1 MSRLVLFV
9 IAVSVGIQIFSVETA
24 SQQRP
29 AGKKA
34 TRMRIIKGPALE
46 SATDNSAIIRWTTNT
61 GSSLIEHSVV
71 HYGTDP
77 KNLNRRAESPNRW
90 NQSLHYMI
98 HRVSVMNLTPGTTYY
113 YTVESVRG
121 DGTPLGGESN
131 TVNQFTTRQH
141 QYEGPAAP
149 PTASAAKPRT
159 PTLPAPR
166 TAWRRCGRACLRDR
180 GESCRNLS
188 LRRRAL

>member
-1 MSRLVLFV
+1 MSRLLLFG
-9 IAVSVGIQIFSVETA
+9 IAVSVSILIFPVETA

-34 TRMRIIKGPALE
+34 PRMQIIKGPALE
-46 SATDNSAIIRWTTNT
+46 SATDKSAIIRWTTNT

-71 HYGTDP
+71 HYGTEP

-90 NQSLHYMI
+90 NQTLHYMT

-131 TVNQFTTRQH
+131 SVNQFTTRQR
-141 QYEGPAAP
+141 Q
-149 PTASAAKPRT
+149 
-159 PTLPAPR
+159 
-166 TAWRRCGRACLRDR
+166 
-180 GESCRNLS
+180 
-188 LRRRAL
+188 